1 MPKYEGVTVEEAL
14 EKGLSELELNKNQ
27 VSIKVLSM
35 GKKGVL
41 GNNQPAILEITPK
54 VNATVEKTIV
64 ENRKVS
70 LQPKIPKVYEGPTAE
85 EALVKGL
92 QDLNMSKN
100 QVKIKILDLGK
111 NAGIGKGKP
120 AKVMLT
126 PKEEITEEKIIPSNK
141 NVSADRLPE
150 NIFEGTTPE
159 EALSE
164 GLKSLGL
171 AKSEVKIK
179 VLDLGKSSGLGKNKP
194 ARVKLTPKTIL
205 NEEAK
210 ADNNTFKEK
219 NVDKEITVID
229 SGDKGIFEAET
240 VELALEKGLR
250 TLNLTKNEA
259 KIKVIELGKNPALGK
274 SKPAKVMILRK
285 TTDVNQQK
293 VPSEATKKNAEESVS
308 KETKQIPTVD
318 INKSSN
324 TERIVKV
331 FEGETVEL
339 ALENGLKELGLK
351 KEDVTVKVLNS
362 AKKGIFGVGSK
373 PARVVIKTK
382 STGSEL
388 TKKIVPVKEELPKE
402 EEVPVAEELPKE
414 EEVPVAEELPKEE
427 EVPVA
432 EELPKEE
439 EVPVAEEL
447 PKEEEVPVTEKLP
460 KEEEVPVTEKLPKE
474 EEVPVTEKLP
484 KEEEVPVAE
493 ELPKEEEVPVA
504 EELPKEEEVP
514 VAEEL
519 PKEEEVPVTEKL
531 PKEETAPLRN
541 LPKGKAIA
549 ALKEYL
555 ESITKEMGY
564 PATVEVIEGEY
575 HVTFDLDCEKQGVLI
590 GKHGKVLNSLQYMS
604 EMYVNRISGK
614 KISIMVN
621 VGEYRRRR
629 EVTLNKLA
637 LETAK
642 KVTETNEAISLDPML
657 SFERQQ
663 VRDALTDNSDVILK
677 SEGQEP
683 FRFVIVEPKEKN

>member
-1 MPKYEGVTVEEAL
+1 MPKYEGVTVEQAL

-54 VNATVEKTIV
+54 VENSMTEKIIV
-64 ENRKVS
+64 ENKEAT

-85 EALVKGL
+85 EALVIGL

-111 NAGIGKGKP
+111 NGGIGKGKP

-126 PKEEITEEKIIPSNK
+126 PKEEITEDKVKVPNTT
-141 NVSADRLPE
+141 VGADRLVD
-150 NIFEGTTPE
+150 NIFEGITPE
-159 EALSE
+159 EALSK

-179 VLDLGKSSGLGKNKP
+179 VLDLGKSAGLGKNKP
-194 ARVKLTPKTIL
+194 ARVKLTPKIIL
-205 NEEAK
+205 NEESK
-210 ADNNTFKEK
+210 VDNNNFQEK
-219 NVDKEITVID
+219 NVNKEIKVRD
-229 SGDKGIFEAET
+229 SDNKGIFEAET

-250 TLNLTKNEA
+250 TLNLTKSEA
-259 KIKVIELGKNPALGK
+259 KIKVIELGKNPTIGK
-274 SKPAKVMILRK
+274 SKPAKVMVRRK
-285 TTDVNQQK
+285 SIDTKQQK
-293 VPSEATKKNAEESVS
+293 GSLEVAKKNPNESVL
-308 KETKQIPTVD
+308 KEIKQVTAVD
-318 INKSSN
+318 KNKSSS

-339 ALENGLKELGLK
+339 ALENGLKELGLR

-373 PARVVIKTK
+373 LARVVIKTK
-382 STGSEL
+382 DVDSKL
-388 TKKIVPVKEELPKE
+388 TEKIVPPVVEELPE
-402 EEVPVAEELPKE
+402 VEEVPVVEELSEVEEVPVAEELPEVE
-414 EEVPVAEELPKEE
+414 EAPVAEELPEVEE
-427 EVPVA
+427 APVA
-432 EELPKEE
+432 EELPEVEE
-439 EVPVAEEL
+439 APVVEELPEVEEAPVVEELPEVEEAPVVEELPEVEEAPVAEEL
-447 PKEEEVPVTEKLP
+447 PEVEEAPI
-460 KEEEVPVTEKLPKE
+460 
-474 EEVPVTEKLP
+474 
-484 KEEEVPVAE
+484 AE
-493 ELPKEEEVPVA
+493 ELPKV
-504 EELPKEEEVP
+504 
-514 VAEEL
+514 
-519 PKEEEVPVTEKL
+519 
-531 PKEETAPLRN
+531 ETTPLRN
-541 LPKGKAIA
+541 LSKGKAVE

-555 ESITKEMGY
+555 EAITKEMGY
-564 PATVEVIEGEY
+564 PATVVVIEGEH

-614 KISIMVN
+614 RMSVMIN

-637 LETAK
+637 VETAK
-642 KVTETNEAISLDPML
+642 KVNETNESISLDPML

-663 VRDALTDNSDVILK
+663 VRNALLDNDSITLR
-677 SEGQEP
+677 SEGHEP

>member
-388 TKKIVPVKEELPKE
+388 TKKIVPVTEELPKE

-414 EEVPVAEELPKEE
+414 EEVPVAEKLPKEE
-427 EVPVA
+427 EVPVK

-460 KEEEVPVTEKLPKE
+460 KEEEVPV
-474 EEVPVTEKLP
+474 
-484 KEEEVPVAE
+484 AE
-493 ELPKEEEVPVA
+493 E
-504 EELPKEEEVP
+504 
-514 VAEEL
+514 
-519 PKEEEVPVTEKL
+519 L

-642 KVTETNEAISLDPML
+642 KVTETNESISLDPML

>member
-54 VNATVEKTIV
+54 VENSMTEKIIV
-64 ENRKVS
+64 ENKEAT

-85 EALVKGL
+85 EALVIGL

-111 NAGIGKGKP
+111 NGGIGKGKP

-126 PKEEITEEKIIPSNK
+126 PKEEITEDKVKVPNTT
-141 NVSADRLPE
+141 VGADRLVD
-150 NIFEGTTPE
+150 NIFEGITPE
-159 EALSE
+159 EALSK

-179 VLDLGKSSGLGKNKP
+179 VLDLGKSAGLGKNKP
-194 ARVKLTPKTIL
+194 ARVKLTPKIIL
-205 NEEAK
+205 NEESK
-210 ADNNTFKEK
+210 VDNNNFQEK
-219 NVDKEITVID
+219 NVNKEIKVRD
-229 SGDKGIFEAET
+229 SDNKGIFEAET

-250 TLNLTKNEA
+250 TLNLTKSEA
-259 KIKVIELGKNPALGK
+259 KIKVIELGKNPTIGK
-274 SKPAKVMILRK
+274 SKPAKVMVRRK
-285 TTDVNQQK
+285 SIDTKQQK
-293 VPSEATKKNAEESVS
+293 GSLEVAKKNPNESVL
-308 KETKQIPTVD
+308 KEIKQVTAVD
-318 INKSSN
+318 KNKSSS

-339 ALENGLKELGLK
+339 ALENGLKELGLR

-373 PARVVIKTK
+373 LARVVIKTK
-382 STGSEL
+382 DVDSKL
-388 TKKIVPVKEELPKE
+388 TEKIVPPVVEELPEVE
-402 EEVPVAEELPKE
+402 EAPVAEELPEVE
-414 EEVPVAEELPKEE
+414 EAPVVEELPEVEEAPVAEELP
-427 EVPVA
+427 EV
-432 EELPKEE
+432 
-439 EVPVAEEL
+439 
-447 PKEEEVPVTEKLP
+447 
-460 KEEEVPVTEKLPKE
+460 
-474 EEVPVTEKLP
+474 
-484 KEEEVPVAE
+484 
-493 ELPKEEEVPVA
+493 
-504 EELPKEEEVP
+504 
-514 VAEEL
+514 
-519 PKEEEVPVTEKL
+519 
-531 PKEETAPLRN
+531 ETTPLRN
-541 LPKGKAIA
+541 LSKGKAVE

-555 ESITKEMGY
+555 EAITKEMGY
-564 PATVEVIEGEY
+564 PATVVVIEGEH

-614 KISIMVN
+614 RMSVMIN

-637 LETAK
+637 VETAK
-642 KVTETNEAISLDPML
+642 KVNETNESISLDPML

-663 VRDALTDNSDVILK
+663 VRNALLDNDSITLR
-677 SEGQEP
+677 SEGHEP